1 MPVVVVVVAV
11 VDVVVVVSVVVV
23 VVVHSVTLCT
33 EFGKV
38 SVDFLHQWRTRE
50 VMILEPVLSVVV
62 VVVVPVV
69 VVNEMDAEILLE
81 HLSARFGH
89 ANTYRPPEVECGP

>member
-1 MPVVVVVVAV
+1 M
-11 VDVVVVVSVVVV
+11 
-23 VVVHSVTLCT
+23 
-33 EFGKV
+33 
-38 SVDFLHQWRTRE
+38 DFLHQWRTRLE
-50 VMILEPVLSVVV
+50 VMILEPVLS

-81 HLSARFGH
+81 HLSARFGQ